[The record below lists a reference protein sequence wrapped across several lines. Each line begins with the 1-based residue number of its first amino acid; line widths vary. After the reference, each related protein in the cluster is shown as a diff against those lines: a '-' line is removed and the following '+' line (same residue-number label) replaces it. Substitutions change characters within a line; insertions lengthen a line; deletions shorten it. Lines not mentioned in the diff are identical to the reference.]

1 MLKEDDPDLVFF
13 RSKNTTLKNLIKVEE
28 KMCKTSIPEAP

>member
-1 MLKEDDPDLVFF
+1 MIQI

-28 KMCKTSIPEAP
+28 NMIKTSIPEAP